1 MIGKYEGRSYKMKL
15 RVEMCCIE
23 SKQLYVLLGVE
34 QQSLFT
40 VLQTSRSVIFHRKTI
55 GSFCTKRPKFVRRL
69 LCLLPYPFLA
79 FERSFLVKFFCI
91 LMSMHFKMYI
101 RLFVPAAG

>member
-1 MIGKYEGRSYKMKL
+1 MKS
-15 RVEMCCIE
+15 RMKMCCIE
-23 SKQLYVLLGVE
+23 LKQLYALLGVE

-69 LCLLPYPFLA
+69 LRLLPYLLFSIRKILLSKILLHLNEYA
-79 FERSFLVKFFCI
+79 F
-91 LMSMHFKMYI
+91 
-101 RLFVPAAG
+101 